1 MKTKFI
7 NKFSEEI
14 YTETYK
20 FEGNGQVPADADIN
34 ESFNRIAKSGASIEK
49 DQEKWTQQF
58 TSILHNFNF
67 VAGGRITSN
76 AGTGLKGTTLVNC
89 FVSGPTGENQDSMQ
103 EILNE
108 LTRQGMILKSEGGYG
123 FNADFM
129 RPRGCFINGIGVE
142 SPGAVKMLEMWDK
155 QSEVITEGSGIK
167 KKVKKGK
174 NKIRKGAMMVTMS
187 CWHPAIEE
195 FITAKQTPGRLTKFN
210 MSVLISDEFM
220 NAVKNNL
227 SWNLEF
233 PDTTH
238 PEYDKVWD
246 GNMWKWKSFNFPVIQ
261 YKTFE
266 NANELWDLIMKSTYT
281 RNEPGVLFVDTI
293 NKMNNLSYCEYIS
306 ATNPCLAEGTKVNTP
321 NGYVNI
327 EDIKV
332 GDLISTLHVNG
343 FEPVKAIE
351 THQNYPVF
359 KVTFSDGGE
368 LLATAAHQFYAVRKG
383 KNHKKTET
391 IQLKDLKIGD
401 SVQVATTKLESKID
415 FNSLE
420 YKKALLAG
428 LLLGD
433 GSITEKS
440 LESKWL
446 KIASNQKEPEYNEK
460 IKSLLNEL
468 GYTNIKED
476 KDRKSNSVSIVF
488 KINDLQ
494 KDELYILKGYS
505 ETKNIPQDYLNN
517 SNQISGILNGLIS
530 TDGNINLKSN
540 HPQIRITTVSKEMAK
555 SIRLACLNI
564 GIHARISSS
573 FKQDSGTING
583 RKIIRK
589 NTKYVITLSGDS
601 LNDFICII
609 KDNCFHPEKNKKI
622 KEMSCRW
629 LLSGGSDRAQIKSI
643 EEAGRANVYD
653 LYCEETDTWITE
665 GYVSRGC
672 GEQLL
677 PREGGSCLLG
687 SINLTQYINKSLT
700 DYDYKKIEK
709 DIPSIV
715 RFMDNINDIS
725 NFPLP
730 EQKEQARLKRRIGI
744 GYLGYASSL
753 YLLQVRY
760 GSKKA
765 LEMTEKLCNFV
776 TNKCYQASAM
786 LAKEKGCFPLYNEEE
801 FLKSKFVKQALT
813 KETIDLIKKHGLRN
827 SHLTS
832 IQPTGNSSVFANNV
846 SSGLEPIFMS
856 EYIRTVIQSAPPE
869 GMTLPKIDF
878 ANRKYDGSN
887 LTWDWVQEGDE
898 YLLAT
903 NFNNTVFKIDQNR
916 GLVKEEKVK
925 DYSLYILEEKG
936 IIAKDQ
942 DWVVNTSN
950 LNIDEHIDTM
960 KVFAKYIDSAI
971 SKTVNLPNDYSFEDF
986 KSLYVKVY
994 DTGYIK
1000 GCTTYR
1006 AGTMTSV
1013 LSAES
1018 SMLNKVE
1025 EAGGYIKRPKKLDCD
1040 INQIKVLGEKWI
1052 VLVGLYEGRPYEV
1065 FSIKSGKISI
1075 PATLSSGKLI
1085 KNGSGK
1091 YDLECGDGWL
1101 LQDIRNL
1108 FESDEQ
1114 DALTRIISTAL
1125 RNGVKIEY
1133 IVEQLYKSEG
1143 SVVSF
1148 SKAVARTLKK
1158 YVSEK
1163 INLSCPNCTSKNI
1176 VLEEG
1181 CFKCKDCG
1189 NSKCQ

>member
-20 FEGNGQVPADADIN
+20 FEGNGHVPADADIN
-34 ESFNRIAKSGASIEK
+34 ESFNRIATSVASIEK
-49 DQEKWTQQF
+49 AQGKWTKQF
-58 TSILHNFNF
+58 LSVLHNFNF

-89 FVSGPTGENQDSMQ
+89 FVSGPTGENQDSMY

-195 FITAKQTPGRLTKFN
+195 FITAKQTPGRLSKFN

-238 PEYDKVWD
+238 SDYDKVWD
-246 GNMWKWKSFNFPVIQ
+246 GNIGKWKSLNLPLIL

-266 NANELWDLIMKSTYT
+266 NANELWDLVMKSTYN

-306 ATNPCLAEGTKVNTP
+306 ATNPC
-321 NGYVNI
+321 
-327 EDIKV
+327 
-332 GDLISTLHVNG
+332 
-343 FEPVKAIE
+343 
-351 THQNYPVF
+351 
-359 KVTFSDGGE
+359 
-368 LLATAAHQFYAVRKG
+368 
-383 KNHKKTET
+383 
-391 IQLKDLKIGD
+391 
-401 SVQVATTKLESKID
+401 
-415 FNSLE
+415 
-420 YKKALLAG
+420 
-428 LLLGD
+428 
-433 GSITEKS
+433 
-440 LESKWL
+440 
-446 KIASNQKEPEYNEK
+446 
-460 IKSLLNEL
+460 
-468 GYTNIKED
+468 
-476 KDRKSNSVSIVF
+476 
-488 KINDLQ
+488 
-494 KDELYILKGYS
+494 
-505 ETKNIPQDYLNN
+505 
-517 SNQISGILNGLIS
+517 
-530 TDGNINLKSN
+530 
-540 HPQIRITTVSKEMAK
+540 
-555 SIRLACLNI
+555 
-564 GIHARISSS
+564 
-573 FKQDSGTING
+573 
-583 RKIIRK
+583 
-589 NTKYVITLSGDS
+589 
-601 LNDFICII
+601 
-609 KDNCFHPEKNKKI
+609 
-622 KEMSCRW
+622 
-629 LLSGGSDRAQIKSI
+629 
-643 EEAGRANVYD
+643 
-653 LYCEETDTWITE
+653 
-665 GYVSRGC
+665 

-677 PREGGSCLLG
+677 PKHGNCLLG
-687 SINLTQYINKSLT
+687 SINLTQYINDTLT
-700 DYDYKKIEK
+700 DYDYKKLEK
-709 DIPSIV
+709 DIPTIV
-715 RFMDNINDIS
+715 KFMDNINDIT
-725 NFPLP
+725 NYPLP
-730 EQKEQARLKRRIGI
+730 EEKEQARLKRRIGI

-753 YLLQVRY
+753 YLIQVRY

-765 LEMTEKLCNFV
+765 LEMTEKLCSFV

-786 LAKEKGCFPLYNEEE
+786 LAKEKGAFPLYDEKE
-801 FLKSKFVKQALT
+801 FLKSNFVQQALT
-813 KETIDLIKKHGLRN
+813 KETIELIKTHGLRN

-887 LTWDWVQEGDE
+887 LTWEWVQEGDE